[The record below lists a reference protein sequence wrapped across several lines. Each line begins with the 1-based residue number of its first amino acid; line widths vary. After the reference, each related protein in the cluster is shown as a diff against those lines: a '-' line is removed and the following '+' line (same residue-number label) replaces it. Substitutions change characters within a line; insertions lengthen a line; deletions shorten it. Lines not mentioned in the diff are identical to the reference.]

1 MAAVLGV
8 TDLPRPFSLALWF
21 SPEVDFIF
29 SSGVITNLFGL
40 QTSLVRQN
48 SPWTPYVFPFL
59 PLSIVKLLLSSERDD
74 QGYFGCTIS

>member
-8 TDLPRPFSLALWF
+8 VGLPRPFSLALWF

-29 SSGVITNLFGL
+29 GSGVTSHLFGL

-59 PLSIVKLLLSSERDD
+59 PLSMGTMLLFSEHDD